1 MWQPTLRL
9 IEEPTLR
16 SITPHW
22 RCHIVSPVD
31 KAHHSV
37 RAVKKGATVQVRDE
51 MEARDI
57 SGAPSVPPEQSTT
70 SGFKLWIG
78 LGIVFAMIAVFF
90 LPPLFGGL
98 GILVGYLARRRGSQ
112 VGGVFTMYISGT
124 AMVLGMALGVLLHFI
139 A

>member
-1 MWQPTLRL
+1 
-9 IEEPTLR
+9 
-16 SITPHW
+16 
-22 RCHIVSPVD
+22 
-31 KAHHSV
+31 
-37 RAVKKGATVQVRDE
+37 VQVRDE

-70 SGFKLWIG
+70 SGLAKLWIG
-78 LGIVFAMIAVFF
+78 LGIVFAMIAVVF